1 MAGIPLNTFR
11 TVTKVVPY
19 SANQDAP
26 SAPYTTAN
34 LYAIYQAP
42 PGISSIILYCQIA
55 NIGVSNQTV
64 SMWFYRPST
73 GIFTEIV
80 KKIMI
85 PPHDTMSML
94 DGKLVLETS
103 DLIFV
108 AGSATY
114 TAGPPETSDLK
125 LIASILE
132 SANQ

>member
-19 SANQDAP
+19 SATQDTP
-26 SAPYTTAN
+26 GLPYTTAN
-34 LYAIYQAP
+34 LFAIYQAP
-42 PGISSIILYCQIA
+42 PGISSIVLYCQIA
-55 NIGVSNQTV
+55 NIGSINYTV
-64 SMWFYRPST
+64 SMWHCRPST
-73 GIFTEIV
+73 SIFTEIV
-80 KKIMI
+80 KQIMI
-85 PPHDTMSML
+85 PPHDTMNML

-108 AGSATY
+108 AGSAGY
-114 TAGPPETSDLK
+114 DPGPPENGDLK